1 MNRPLPDH
9 VTKHSAE
16 LGLEKNKAVKKDF
29 VKAFLKRHLP
39 KQRLLHGEDEEIK
52 NKFVMLDNS
61 RTNKTS
67 NKRPTRKKKT
77 LSTRECKNLK
87 IFKVEK
93 EDQRY
98 ESYLPLHHLWLEYM
112 EELTNFNSFTP
123 GRMTNV
129 QQRLLKADLHG
140 SLLTVQRSKC
150 PSYVGVT
157 GIILQETRN
166 TFLLIT
172 KENKV
177 KCIPKQHSVFTFM
190 LGSYKF
196 TIYGNNFR
204 VRSSE
209 RAVRK
214 FKSKATVDF

>member
-1 MNRPLPDH
+1 MTSPLPDH
-9 VTKHSAE
+9 VIKHSAE
-16 LGLEKNKAVKKDF
+16 LGLEKNWSVKKDF
-29 VKAFLKRHLP
+29 VDAFLKRHLP
-39 KQRLLHGEDEEIK
+39 KGRLLKGEDEEIQTK
-52 NKFVMLDNS
+52 YLMLDN
-61 RTNKTS
+61 TGVNKVTGK
-67 NKRPTRKKKT
+67 KRPRKKKT
-77 LSTRECKNLK
+77 LSTRECRNLK

-93 EDQRY
+93 EGQTYD
-98 ESYLPLHHLWLEYM
+98 SYLPLNHLWLKYM

-123 GRMTNV
+123 SKMSNV

-140 SLLTVQRSKC
+140 SILTVQKSKC

-157 GIILQETRN
+157 GILLQETRN

-177 KCIPKQHSVFTFM
+177 KYIPKQQSVFTFT
-190 LGSYKF
+190 LGSYQF